1 MRVTVERKGSA
12 HKAEAERAARAEN
25 EERLAAIRQKTAQI
39 MEKKRAEAEAE
50 AKELIADAE
59 TRLPEAIRLIVW
71 GIVEKCQ

>member
-1 MRVTVERKGSA
+1 MRQPVGRIRR
-12 HKAEAERAARAEN
+12 RAARAEN

-39 MEKKRAEAEAE
+39 MEKKRAEAEVE

>member
-1 MRVTVERKGSA
+1 MHHTT
-12 HKAEAERAARAEN
+12 
-25 EERLAAIRQKTAQI
+25 QKTAQI